1 MALRAAIEF
10 FQMSK
15 KVAKGDFH
23 SGHTHVRSRTAAI
36 MQECDPEN
44 ALQQRGGEEFQ
55 LQHDH
60 SD

>member
-1 MALRAAIEF
+1 
-10 FQMSK
+10 MSK

-23 SGHTHVRSRTAAI
+23 SGPADSHAPRAAAI
-36 MQECDPEN
+36 MRDPEN